1 MRKLALVLLAASA
14 ALAQMRVVELPAKSP
29 LITLRIVFTTGAA
42 ADPVD
47 KPGLAALTAHM
58 LAEGGTKDL
67 TYRQI
72 EDALFPMAGS
82 LNVRVDKEMTAFS
95 AVTTK
100 ENLDANYKLLSAR
113 LLAPAFRPEDF
124 ERVRQDLLNDIQSG
138 LRNNDEE
145 LAKEV
150 LSENI
155 FQGTPYGHYTGGT
168 TDSLAKIT
176 LADVEQFYDSQY
188 SQSNLFLGVAGD
200 FPQRFLEQMKKD
212 FAALP
217 QGAGFRPRTKD
228 APRVDCSRAVIV
240 KKPTRSTAI
249 SIGFPIPATRAISDY
264 PALLVA
270 NAYFGQHRMSYGLLY
285 QQMRE
290 ARGLN
295 YGDYSYIEPFP
306 MGNALMEPPP
316 NLARHQ
322 QIFQIWIR
330 PVEPPNAKFAIRLAL
345 YNLDTL
351 IRDGIPPDGF
361 ARARDF
367 VDKYVNV
374 LTRTPNAQL
383 GYNIDSIW
391 YSLPSY
397 PEYIHNALAKL
408 TVDEVNRAI
417 RRNLRPDR
425 IVITAVTANAEDL
438 KKQLASDDPSPMTY
452 ITPKPE
458 SITKE
463 DQVVEKYPLHLHA
476 EDIQVV
482 PAASVP

>member
-1 MRKLALVLLAASA
+1 MRKLVLALLAAS
-14 ALAQMRVVELPAKSP
+14 LASAQIRLVTLPAKSP
-29 LITLRIVFTTGAA
+29 LVTFRIVFTTGAA
-42 ADPVD
+42 SDPVD

-67 TYRQI
+67 TFRQI

-82 LNVRVDKEMTAFS
+82 FNVVVDKEMTAFS
-95 AVTTK
+95 GVTTK
-100 ENLDANYKLLSAR
+100 ENLDAYYKLLRAR
-113 LLAPAFRPEDF
+113 LITPGFRPEDF
-124 ERVRQDLLNDIQSG
+124 ERIRQEQVNNIQSG

-155 FQGTPYGHYTGGT
+155 FQNTPYGHYTGGT

-176 LADVEQFYDSQY
+176 LADVEQFYESQY
-188 SQSNLFLGVAGD
+188 SRSNLYLGIAGD
-200 FPQRFLEQMKKD
+200 YPQRLPDQMEKD
-212 FAALP
+212 FTLLP
-217 QGAGFRPRTKD
+217 QGAGFRPRSKD
-228 APRVDCSRAVIV
+228 AAEVACNRAILIQ
-240 KKPTRSTAI
+240 KPTRSTAI

-264 PALLVA
+264 AALLVA

-316 NLARHQ
+316 NLVRHQ

-330 PVEPPNAKFAIRLAL
+330 PVEPQNAKFAIRLAL
-345 YNLDTL
+345 YNLDKL

-367 VDKYVNV
+367 VSKYVNV

-383 GYNIDSIW
+383 GYNIDSLW
-391 YSLPSY
+391 YNTPFY
-397 PEYIHNALAKL
+397 AEYLRKPL
-408 TVDEVNRAI
+408 STMTVDDVNRAI
-417 RRNLRPDR
+417 RRNLRSDR
-425 IVITAVTANAEDL
+425 LVIAAVTADAAGL
-438 KKQLASDDPSPMTY
+438 KKQLSAGDPSPMTY
-452 ITPKPE
+452 IAPKPPA
-458 SITKE
+458 IIQE
-463 DQVVEKYPLHLHA
+463 DKIVEKYPLNLRD
-476 EDIQVV
+476 EDIRIVEATNV
-482 PAASVP
+482 P